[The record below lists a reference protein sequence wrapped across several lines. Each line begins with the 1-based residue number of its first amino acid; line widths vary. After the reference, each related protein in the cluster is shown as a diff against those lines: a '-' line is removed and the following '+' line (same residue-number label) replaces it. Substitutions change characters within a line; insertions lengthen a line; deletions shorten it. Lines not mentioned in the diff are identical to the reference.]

1 MGYAPFL
8 PCRSMQHIGHWPV
21 PPWSRVFI
29 LLLIEHASLSINHK
43 IVFLSPPLV
52 PILRSNNDPEVLW
65 IVARRGAHGDQWPGE
80 GRRRAGEFLWTL
92 WRTFPQYWTGA
103 HKHPGIWCLE
113 GGYED
118 EETQEW
124 DTKLRKVLIC
134 VSVCFIWTK
143 WTWHLLSLGSC
154 WHGGSRL

>member
-43 IVFLSPPLV
+43 IVFLTPPLV

-65 IVARRGAHGDQWPGE
+65 IVARRGAHGGQVRGGGGQGSFCGHGE
-80 GRRRAGEFLWTL
+80 ELFHNAGLEHTNTRA
-92 WRTFPQYWTGA
+92 FPR
-103 HKHPGIWCLE
+103 CLKD
-113 GGYED
+113 GYED
-118 EETQEW
+118 EDEETEEW
-124 DTKLRKVLIC
+124 DTKKG
-134 VSVCFIWTK
+134 F
-143 WTWHLLSLGSC
+143 
-154 WHGGSRL
+154 